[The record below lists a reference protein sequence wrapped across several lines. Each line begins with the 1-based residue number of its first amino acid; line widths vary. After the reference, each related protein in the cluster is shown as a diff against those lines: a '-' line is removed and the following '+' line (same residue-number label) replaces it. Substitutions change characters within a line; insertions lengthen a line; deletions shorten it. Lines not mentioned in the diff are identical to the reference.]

1 MRIRYL
7 LLNAYGRG
15 GTIRTTLSMA
25 SVLAERGH
33 DVEVA
38 SVLQSAEAPQ
48 FPVSPRV
55 RLVSLTGRRPGLGR
69 RVTPSSTL
77 RWSVK
82 VALRRTD
89 TRLARPSDRRA
100 TAMSRGTDVWLRR

>member
-7 LLNAYGRG
+7 LLNAYGGG

-38 SVLQSAEAPQ
+38 SVLQRPASQPR
-48 FPVSPRV
+48 FPRV
-55 RLVSLTGRRPGLGR
+55 AGGLASVVAGRARFTPRPRRCRQGGPVGAPTAGSAHPNDRLE
-69 RVTPSSTL
+69 
-77 RWSVK
+77 
-82 VALRRTD
+82 RT
-89 TRLARPSDRRA
+89 
-100 TAMSRGTDVWLRR
+100 